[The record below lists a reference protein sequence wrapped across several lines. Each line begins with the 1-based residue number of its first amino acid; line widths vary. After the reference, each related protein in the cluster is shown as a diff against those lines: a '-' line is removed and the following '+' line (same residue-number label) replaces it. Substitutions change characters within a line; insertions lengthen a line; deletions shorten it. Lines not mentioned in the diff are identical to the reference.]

1 MNWCVDFF
9 QKIFSENILYRM
21 VLALKDMMM
30 EAVQMKNNVPYAV
43 SNSTLKQD

>member
-1 MNWCVDFF
+1 MNWFVDFF
-9 QKIFSENILYRM
+9 QNFFSENILYRM

-30 EAVQMKNNVPYAV
+30 EVVQMKNNVLYAA